1 MPPRRRPQRPPI
13 PPVPAPPVPPAPPA
27 PPVPPRRRRPA
38 RRFSATL
45 FWVVVSVLAALFAAN
60 LAGYG
65 PALVSHESVR
75 VILPPQRPA
84 QPAKQLA
91 RRHSAPKPPATVSTP
106 IPPEVTKELAK
117 DLQELQNELTKVRPP
132 VLVPAHQSVDVNIN
146 INVRGLP
153 DRSVQAATC
162 PKVGHYVLSHE
173 PTTDS
178 RQYDD
183 RGNWNPG
190 HMELVRECRNGAL
203 VEFPRWIGH
212 HLPSAPAPYYLTPQ
226 AP

>member
-1 MPPRRRPQRPPI
+1 MPPRQQRPPRPVLPV
-13 PPVPAPPVPPAPPA
+13 PPVPFVPPAPAPA
-27 PPVPPRRRRPA
+27 PVAPRRRRPA
-38 RRFSATL
+38 RRFSA
-45 FWVVVSVLAALFAAN
+45 VLLWMAVGALTALFAAN

-65 PALVSHESVR
+65 PAIVWHEKVR
-75 VILPPQRPA
+75 VVLPPQRSA
-84 QPAKQLA
+84 QPAKQ
-91 RRHSAPKPPATVSTP
+91 SATSRPVALNSQVTTPATVPPAPTSAVTP
-106 IPPEVTKELAK
+106 
-117 DLQELQNELTKVRPP
+117 
-132 VLVPAHQSVDVNIN
+132 PAPDRQSVDVNIN

-153 DRSVQAATC
+153 DRPVQIQTATC
-162 PKVGHYVLSHE
+162 PKVGYYVLSHE

-212 HLPSAPAPYYLTPQ
+212 HLPSAPAPYYLPPQ